1 MLLLLFAG
9 IGCLALLGFEITR
22 MRTAV
27 ERDRQR
33 ALKSVRT
40 AAGVISAPRAPQAR
54 RSLVVT
60 RVAPHL
66 AALHRRLWR
75 KQTDDAIATELA
87 RAGASRRLTAELFM
101 ALRVALTVVLFAFG
115 LLIAHGAGRVLL
127 ALVFGVAGII
137 IPGFLLS
144 KAATRR
150 AEKIDMELPHFV
162 DQLALIIEAGMG
174 FDAAVTYLADV
185 SEGPLG
191 EEMRRVLT
199 ELRVGESRRTAIR
212 NFAVRVGSEDTMA
225 FANAVLASDQL
236 GSPLGGILRSQA
248 SDLRH
253 RRQIHAEER
262 AQKAPV
268 KMLLPMAIFILPVMF
283 VIILAPAFLGS
294 HGLL

>member
-1 MLLLLFAG
+1 
-9 IGCLALLGFEITR
+9 
-22 MRTAV
+22 MRTVV
-27 ERDRQR
+27 ERERYN
-33 ALKSVRT
+33 ALKTVREMAASAT
-40 AAGVISAPRAPQAR
+40 ATPEHAR
-54 RSLVVT
+54 RSLFT
-60 RVAPHL
+60 LHL
-66 AALHRRLWR
+66 APRLASIHRKLWR
-75 KQTDDAIATELA
+75 GQTDDRLAMELA
-87 RAGASRRLTAELFM
+87 RAGASRRFTAELFM
-101 ALRVALTVVLFAFG
+101 ALRVGLTVAG
-115 LLIAHGAGRVLL
+115 LLFGFVIAHGAGRILL
-127 ALVFGVAGII
+127 GLVFAAAGILF
-137 IPGFLLS
+137 PGFFLS
-144 KAATRR
+144 KAAARR

-199 ELRVGESRRTAIR
+199 ELRVGESRRSAIR
-212 NFAVRVGSEDTMA
+212 NFAVRVGTEDTMA

-283 VIILAPAFLGS
+283 VIILGPAFLGS

>member
-1 MLLLLFAG
+1 MLLLLIAG
-9 IGCLALLGFEITR
+9 IGCLGLFGFELSR
-22 MRTAV
+22 SRTIAAR
-27 ERDRQR
+27 EREQ

-40 AAGVISAPRAPQAR
+40 HTGAAALPAPHAR
-54 RSLVVT
+54 RSLLRA
-60 RVAPHL
+60 RVAPLL
-66 AALHRRLWR
+66 ASIHRKVWP

-87 RAGASRRLTAELFM
+87 RAGASRRFTAELFM
-101 ALRVALTVVLFAFG
+101 ALRVALATLGIVLGFV
-115 LLIAHGAGRVLL
+115 IAHGVGRFLL
-127 ALVFGVAGII
+127 GAVFTAAGILF
-137 IPGFLLS
+137 PGFLLS
-144 KAATRR
+144 KAAARR
-150 AEKIDMELPHFV
+150 AERIDAELPHFV

-174 FDAAVTYLADV
+174 FDAAVSYLADV
-185 SEGPLG
+185 SDGPLG

-199 ELRVGESRRTAIR
+199 ELRVGESRKTAIR
-212 NFAVRVGSEDTMA
+212 NFAVRVGSDDAMA

-236 GSPLGGILRSQA
+236 GSPLGGILRAQA

-283 VIILAPAFLGS
+283 ILILGPAFLSS